1 MKVAMLAV
9 DEALATTPGHA
20 DSMVITQQP
29 SVVDASSPHGLAAP
43 SLTGTPPP
51 TAALLRASLG
61 TGTAA
66 SLPLAQ
72 PSPATMDETQV
83 GGSSAASL
91 PGPAS
96 GRGSVKLRG
105 SVNAR
110 LIMQIHDE
118 LLFEV
123 QAAWVL
129 HNSAMV

>member
-83 GGSSAASL
+83 DGSSAASL

-96 GRGSVKLRG
+96 GRGVKLRG

>member
-43 SLTGTPPP
+43 SLTGTPLP

-83 GGSSAASL
+83 DGSSAASL

-96 GRGSVKLRG
+96 GRGVKLRG

-129 HNSAMV
+129 HRSAMV

>member
-83 GGSSAASL
+83 DGSSAASL

-96 GRGSVKLRG
+96 GRGVKLRG

-129 HNSAMV
+129 HRSAMV

>member
-9 DEALATTPGHA
+9 DEALATAPGHA

-43 SLTGTPPP
+43 SLTGTPLP
-51 TAALLRASLG
+51 TALLRASLG

-83 GGSSAASL
+83 DGSSAASL

-96 GRGSVKLRG
+96 GRRSVKLRG

-123 QAAWVL
+123 QAAWVP